1 MIKYVKNNMEY
12 FKFIESKKDTYNIK
26 VVKPLKNRIKIE
38 YEKKS

>member
-1 MIKYVKNNMEY
+1 MIKYFKNNTEY

-26 VVKPLKNRIKIE
+26 LVKPLKSRIKVE